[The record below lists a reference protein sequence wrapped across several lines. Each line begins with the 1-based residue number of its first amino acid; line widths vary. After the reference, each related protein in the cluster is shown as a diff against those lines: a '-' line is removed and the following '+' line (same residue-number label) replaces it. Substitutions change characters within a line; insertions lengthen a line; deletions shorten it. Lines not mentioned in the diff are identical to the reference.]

1 MILVDSSAW
10 VEYDRATG
18 SDIDLE
24 LTRLIAEGVPIAVTE
39 AGAARMTIAP
49 ERPGRHPLRAR
60 LHSEAGSAGLL
71 VIVPVFALANAVSA
85 RGRR

>member
-1 MILVDSSAW
+1 
-10 VEYDRATG
+10 
-18 SDIDLE
+18 
-24 LTRLIAEGVPIAVTE
+24 
-39 AGAARMTIAP
+39 MTIAP

-71 VIVPVFALANAVSA
+71 VIVPVLALANAVSA